1 MTRAEKKA
9 MQARVAVRV
18 LAQMTAKNAV
28 KNQIRAQGLKIWDFT
43 SKEITLRA
51 EAMLKEHPEMIAEAR
66 AKAASLG
73 YAVPTI

>member
-18 LAQMTAKNAV
+18 LAQLAAKAAI
-28 KNQIRAQGLKIWDFT
+28 KAQIRAQGLRLHDFT
-43 SKEITLRA
+43 ARDIAIQA
-51 EAMLKEHPEMIAEAR
+51 EAWLAAHPEMIAEAR

-73 YAVPTI
+73 WL